1 MILVL
6 EGMGG
11 IGKFLNGKRVCH
23 DTSGCIHCCLLG
35 QCKIGKNLKIGIA
48 EIAVRVGLDKV
59 LDEGHHP
66 AKDESNIAA
75 AIKAVYE

>member
-1 MILVL
+1 MPRHIRMHTLL
-6 EGMGG
+6 S
-11 IGKFLNGKRVCH
+11 
-23 DTSGCIHCCLLG
+23 SGSM
-35 QCKIGKNLKIGIA
+35 QNRKKILKIGIA

-59 LDEGHHP
+59 LNEGHHP